1 MLTCTPTCGTRSFQ
15 VQSDPDVCLLE
26 EKVCAAICE
35 GHRRLSIFQTIVLNI
50 EA

>member
-1 MLTCTPTCGTRSFQ
+1 MLMCTPTCGTRPFQ
-15 VQSDPDVCLLE
+15 VQSDPGVYLLQ

-35 GHRRLSIFQTIVLNI
+35 GHRRISVFQTIVLNI